1 MQENLAKTTKKQSQ
15 NKAKTRQMSFG
26 AKLFFMNNVFW
37 QEFYCTQAQCFV
49 RFVRSGA
56 GCCWISLSGP
66 CNFLPRKSMIT
77 KDLAVQ

>member
-37 QEFYCTQAQCFV
+37 QEFYCTQAQCSCIG
-49 RFVRSGA
+49 FVRSGSKRLFSA
-56 GCCWISLSGP
+56 ALAISFPISY
-66 CNFLPRKSMIT
+66 
-77 KDLAVQ
+77 